1 MRGVALSRG
10 RGHTPGMRQRA
21 GLAVLLALAI
31 GAVACADGERRATTS
46 PSAAVAAGDA
56 VYLSIGDSIQYGC
69 CHDPKQSAGELFRAY
84 LEQRLHRPVEWI
96 TVAGNDTADTF
107 IHGVNGAVP
116 QMQRVR
122 DALAT
127 FKRDGRPVVAITMSI
142 GGNDYVEVGE
152 RCGGSS
158 PSCPQVFDDV
168 LARMKPE
175 LPVIYTAINQAK
187 DEHTPLFLL
196 TYYNAS
202 DCGQAGVEQS
212 PTDVGQRV
220 WNAAITDAAKPFG
233 FFMVDLYA
241 PFKGKACEYVEGVD
255 PTYEGYIVIAQE
267 YEKAYEAL
275 PRSYVDPFILGK

>member
-1 MRGVALSRG
+1 
-10 RGHTPGMRQRA
+10 MRQRA

-31 GAVACADGERRATTS
+31 GAAACAGGERSATTS
-46 PSAAVAAGDA
+46 PSAAASAAATTASSIPTAAVAAGDA

-69 CHDPKQSAGELFRAY
+69 CHDRTQSAGELFRAY
-84 LEQRLHRPVEWI
+84 LEQRLHRPVEWV

-107 IHGVNGAVP
+107 IHGVSGAAP
-116 QMQRVR
+116 QMQRALE
-122 DALAT
+122 ALAA
-127 FKRDGRPVVAITMSI
+127 FKREGRPVVAITMSI

-158 PSCPQVFDDV
+158 PSCPQVFDDI

-187 DEHTPLFLL
+187 DEHMPLFLL

-255 PTYEGYIVIAQE
+255 PTYEGYRVIAGL
-267 YEKAYEAL
+267 YRAAYEAL
-275 PRSYVDPFILGK
+275 PSEYIEPFRAGN

>member
-1 MRGVALSRG
+1 
-10 RGHTPGMRQRA
+10 MRQRA

-31 GAVACADGERRATTS
+31 GAAACAGGERSATTS
-46 PSAAVAAGDA
+46 PPAATAAGDA

-116 QMQRVR
+116 QMQRAM
-122 DALAT
+122 DALAA

-158 PSCPQVFDDV
+158 PSCPQVFADI

-175 LPVIYTAINQAK
+175 LPAIYTAINDARPSG
-187 DEHTPLFLL
+187 TPVFLL

-202 DCGQAGVEQS
+202 DCSQAGVEES
-212 PTDVGQRV
+212 PTDIGQRV
-220 WNAAITDAAKPFG
+220 WNATITEAARPFG
-233 FFMVDLYA
+233 FVVVDLYA
-241 PFKGKACEYVEGVD
+241 AFKGKACEYVEDVD
-255 PTYEGYIVIAQE
+255 PTYAGYAVIARE

-275 PRSYVDPFILGK
+275 PRSYVDPFILGN